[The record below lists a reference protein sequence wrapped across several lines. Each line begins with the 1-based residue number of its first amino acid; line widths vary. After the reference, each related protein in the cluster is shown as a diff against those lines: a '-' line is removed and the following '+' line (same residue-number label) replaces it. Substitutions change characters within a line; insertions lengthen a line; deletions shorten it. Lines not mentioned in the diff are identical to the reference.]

1 MSFNKAVLVWSDRLA
16 KLCIIQAAE
25 LNLMYSTKQLNADK
39 HNKLRFGGVYYR
51 QAECITGARERV
63 QR

>member
-1 MSFNKAVLVWSDRLA
+1 VPFNKAGFVRSDRLA

-39 HNKLRFGGVYYR
+39 HNKLRFGGFKYR
-51 QAECITGARERV
+51 KAECIKGARERIK
-63 QR
+63 R